1 MFKQLEEVANEISR
15 EYCVITACN
24 TGPGNVL
31 RTLTK
36 NRTTAVQ
43 QINGLQPSAL
53 YDKLRSNLPYQETRN
68 YLEKVTTYRKSYV
81 SAGGGTN

>member
-1 MFKQLEEVANEISR
+1 MIAA
-15 EYCVITACN
+15 YN

-31 RTLTK
+31 RTFSK
-36 NRTTAVQ
+36 NRRPPFSRSMAF
-43 QINGLQPSAL
+43 NPLSL

-81 SAGGGTN
+81 SASGAN